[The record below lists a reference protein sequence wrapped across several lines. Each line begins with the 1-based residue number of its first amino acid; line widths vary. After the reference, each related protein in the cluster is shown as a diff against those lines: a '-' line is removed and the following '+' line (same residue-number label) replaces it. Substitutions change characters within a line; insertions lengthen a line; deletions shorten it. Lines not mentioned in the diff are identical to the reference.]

1 MFHYASLS
9 SLSSSLNNKHDI
21 AIGLA
26 LFCSIAIM
34 MIPTAPVESMTM
46 LRVASWNILAQDY
59 VKEYKYPW
67 TKDTP
72 GCLEWDYR
80 KQKIAEWLLDEEM
93 KPPDVVCLQE
103 AQINIFSDLLS
114 SLSPIFDG
122 VIQNTTSGHN
132 VGTAV
137 LVRNSCPVKLKRMES
152 RSRALIV
159 TLEDK
164 QQNDNNLYLCSVH
177 LDADK
182 SHDPKKRQ
190 IHQDQRQ
197 CQLKSLLKRI
207 NFQCKLDEQ
216 QIKESSVLIAGDFN
230 MLRENP
236 LHSILMEGTLSPSA
250 HVPLQDAYMEA
261 ERNKR
266 QSIPV
271 YQQHQE
277 ESSSGEE
284 TNIQQQQQQK
294 NDNHQLNLAK
304 TYKGGAILD
313 YIWTS
318 EKIKVLDTLLYH
330 PRSSIM
336 GTEKW
341 PSAEHPSDHIP
352 IGIDMEWN

>member
-1 MFHYASLS
+1 MFQ
-9 SLSSSLNNKHDI
+9 HDI
-21 AIGLA
+21 ATTSIGLAA
-26 LFCSIAIM
+26 LFCSITM
-34 MIPTAPVESMTM
+34 MIMFPAVVPVESMTM
-46 LRVASWNILAQDY
+46 LRVASWNLLAQDY

-72 GCLEWDYR
+72 GCLEWNYR
-80 KQKIAEWLLDEEM
+80 KEKIADWLLDEEM

-103 AQINIFSDLLS
+103 AQVDLFSDLLS
-114 SLSPIFDG
+114 SLSPIYDG
-122 VIQNTTSGHN
+122 IIQNTTSSHN

-137 LVRNSCPVKLKRMES
+137 LVRNSCPVKIKRMES

-190 IHQDQRQ
+190 KHQDQRQ

-216 QIKESSVLIAGDFN
+216 QIKESSILIAGDFN

-261 ERNKR
+261 EQHKR

-271 YQQHQE
+271 YQL
-277 ESSSGEE
+277 ESGEEE
-284 TNIQQQQQQK
+284 TNIEQQQQQQQK
-294 NDNHQLNLAK
+294 NNDHQLNLAK

-313 YIWTS
+313 YVWTS